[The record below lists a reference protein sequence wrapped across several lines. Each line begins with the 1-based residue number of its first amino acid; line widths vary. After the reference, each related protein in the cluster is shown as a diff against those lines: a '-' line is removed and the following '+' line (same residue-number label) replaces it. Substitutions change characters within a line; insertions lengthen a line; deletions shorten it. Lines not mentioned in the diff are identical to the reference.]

1 MNRLE
6 RMLKDF
12 DENQLREINKFWNS
26 ADGRR
31 LKSQINSTNKDKLL
45 QEFSKLDPNEVKKR
59 ISGLSTADLMKIMK
73 NL

>member
-12 DENQLREINKFWNS
+12 DENQLREINKFLNS

-31 LKSQINSTNKDKLL
+31 LKSHINSTDKDNASIRCTS
-45 QEFSKLDPNEVKKR
+45 F
-59 ISGLSTADLMKIMK
+59 
-73 NL
+73 

>member
-12 DENQLREINKFWNS
+12 DENQLREINKFLNS

-31 LKSQINSTNKDKLL
+31 LKSHINSTDKDKLL
-45 QEFSKLDPNEVKKR
+45 QEFDPNEVKKR

>member
-12 DENQLREINKFWNS
+12 DENQLREINKFLNS

-31 LKSQINSTNKDKLL
+31 LKCI
-45 QEFSKLDPNEVKKR
+45 SKIKESYQFNR
-59 ISGLSTADLMKIMK
+59 QG
-73 NL
+73 